1 MFLIM
6 SGAYVGQ
13 DLRAE
18 FGMIPPAFL
27 PLGNRRLF
35 QHQIARVPKG
45 KQIYLSIPQSYQV
58 EEFDKHWLKAHN
70 VELLALPDGLSL
82 GESLIA
88 ALALTNQPFD
98 TGLSVLYGD
107 TLLTPPVTK
116 DVIAISQVDSSYNW
130 ATIDENNS
138 QWLATEDFDLNSQ
151 SQVVSG
157 FFNFSSP
164 RTLIRCLSQTHWD
177 FLLALN
183 LYHKTHGIH
192 VSQTYDWLDFGHVN
206 TYYRSKAQYTTQ
218 RAFNE
223 LSITPDWIE
232 KSSVK
237 EHKIVAESLW
247 FQNLPDKLKH
257 FSPQFL
263 GEQTKNGKTAYRLE
277 YLYHN
282 ALNELFV
289 FARLP
294 EMTWRQILLQMR
306 EFLSSCRSIAAPKGA
321 VVDSLETLFASK
333 TEQRLAQFCQER
345 QYDWTQPWTYNQHTK
360 ISLKSLHEAS
370 LQYLPNSH
378 VSTVMH
384 GDFCFSNILYDFRKN
399 RIKVIDPRGMTAD
412 NQPTIYGHIEYDI
425 AKVCHSVIGLYDWI
439 IAGYYHVDINQYN
452 ITFSLADTHHLSA
465 VQQLFLDTLAM
476 DYQLSHSALYAMQI
490 QLFLSMLPLH
500 SDDLPRQNALLA
512 NAFRLYNCMLEAKQ

>member
-35 QHQIARVPKG
+35 QHQIALVPKG
-45 KQIYLSIPQSYQV
+45 KRIYLSIPQSYQV
-58 EEFDKHWLKAHN
+58 EAFDKQWLTAHD
-70 VELLALPDGLSL
+70 VELLALPDDLSL
-82 GESLIA
+82 GESLMA
-88 ALALTNQPFD
+88 ALALTSQSFD
-98 TGLSVLYGD
+98 TDLSILYGD
-107 TLLTPPVTK
+107 TLLTPPTQK
-116 DVIAISQVDSSYNW
+116 DVITIAQVDSGYNW

-138 QWLATEDFDLNSQ
+138 QWLATEDSDLTSQ

-164 RTLIRCLSQTHWD
+164 RTLIRCLSQTHWN
-177 FLLALN
+177 FLQALN
-183 LYHKTHGIH
+183 VYHKTHGIQA
-192 VSQTYDWLDFGHVN
+192 SQSHDWLDFGHVN
-206 TYYRSKAQYTTQ
+206 TYYRSKAEYTTQ

-237 EHKIVAESLW
+237 EHKIMAESLW
-247 FQNLPDKLKH
+247 FQRIPNTLKH

-263 GEQTKNGKTAYRLE
+263 GESTKNGKMAYRLE

-306 EFLSSCRSIAAPKGA
+306 TFLSACHSITAPENA

-333 TEQRLAQFCQER
+333 TEQRLTQFCQER
-345 QYDWTQPWTYNQHTK
+345 QFDWTHPWTYNQHTRL
-360 ISLKSLHEAS
+360 SLKALHEVS
-370 LQYLPNSH
+370 LQHLPTSQ
-378 VSTVMH
+378 VATVMH

-439 IAGYYHVDINQYN
+439 IAGYYRVDINKYT
-452 ITFSLADTHHLSA
+452 IEFSLADTDHLSA
-465 VQQLFLDTLAM
+465 VQQLFLDTLCA
-476 DYQLSHSALYAMQI
+476 DYQLTPKALYAMQI

-500 SDDLPRQNALLA
+500 SDDLSRQNALLA
-512 NAFRLYNCMLEAKQ
+512 NAFRLYNCMLEAK